1 MHINFLICK
10 SEECVG
16 LKKTGNGTIFLF
28 LPDVPSTKWVK
39 LARGGRWRGERGG
52 ENKKQVFVYGRRSTE
67 ALKTFV
73 ISEMS
78 TINSLGLRQFSMS
91 ECCLMFFRVTYPTLL
106 VMWFCIG
113 SELLSGDEPD
123 RCHSAHVHE

>member
-1 MHINFLICK
+1 MHINFFVCK
-10 SEECVG
+10 SEERVG
-16 LKKTGNGTIFLF
+16 LKETGNGTIFLF
-28 LPDVPSTKWVK
+28 LPDVPSTMWVN
-39 LARGGRWRGERGG
+39 LARGGRWRGERGR
-52 ENKKQVFVYGRRSTE
+52 ENKKQAFVYVRSSTE
-67 ALKTFV
+67 ALKSFV

-78 TINSLGLRQFSMS
+78 TIISLRLRPFSMS
-91 ECCLMFFRVTYPTLL
+91 ECCLMFFRVTYTTLL